1 MALQKAHIIQTAL
14 AILNRDGLEGVTL
27 RRLAK
32 ELDVKAA
39 SIYWHIDSKEVLLDE
54 MANAILDQHF
64 GNFDFDNDD
73 RDWEEW
79 LATLMHELR
88 AAMLAYRQGARVV
101 TGAHPDIAIVLVKLW
116 DLTIRVLH
124 KGGFSYGKAA
134 TITVSTTN
142 FTFGSVIE
150 EQESP
155 PIAPKSPSMDIRLV
169 DDPFPA
175 FPAFA
180 AAIEEWMTEDNDS
193 HFATGVRIFIQG
205 ARAEK
210 AHDEK

>member
-1 MALQKAHIIQTAL
+1 MALQKEHIIKTAL
-14 AILNRDGLEGVTL
+14 TILDRDGLEGVTL
-27 RRLAK
+27 RKLAK

-54 MANAILDQHF
+54 MANAILEEHF
-64 GNFDFDNDD
+64 GSFDFDKDD

-79 LATLMHELR
+79 LSTLMHELR
-88 AAMLAYRQGARVV
+88 AAMLAHRQGARVV
-101 TGAHPDIAIVLVKLW
+101 TGAHPDIAVTLVKLW

-134 TITVSTTN
+134 TISSAVTS

-155 PIAPKSPSMDIRLV
+155 PISNMPPTTDKNSV
-169 DDPFPA
+169 DNLFPEY
-175 FPAFA
+175 PTFA
-180 AAIEEWMTEDNDS
+180 AAMDEWKNEDNDS

-205 ARAEK
+205 VRAEK
-210 AHDEK
+210 AHDEE